1 MCDAARRAE
10 AGADVKGLPKPKGL
24 GQLLCDGK
32 PLEHVPTSD
41 LVPPTFFTDLQLLLC
56 GERTEERQGK
66 QSGDTRRQ
74 LQ

>member
-1 MCDAARRAE
+1 MKLASRAE
-10 AGADVKGLPKPKGL
+10 VGADVKGLPKPKGL

-41 LVPPTFFTDLQLLLC
+41 MIPLTFFTDLHQLLC
-56 GERTEERQGK
+56 GEQTEERQGK
-66 QSGDTRRQ
+66 QSGDIRRQ